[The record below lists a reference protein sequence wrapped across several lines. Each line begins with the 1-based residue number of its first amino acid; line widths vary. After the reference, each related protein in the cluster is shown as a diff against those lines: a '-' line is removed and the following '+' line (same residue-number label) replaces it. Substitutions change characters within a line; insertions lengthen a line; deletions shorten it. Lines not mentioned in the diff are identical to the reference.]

1 MEQLM
6 QYEVTS
12 NQTNITK
19 TMQYHGVR
27 VMINSNSSETAKAN
41 FKKLDDLQ
49 INDSVALTD
58 NYGSMGGGTIIIER
72 IK

>member
-1 MEQLM
+1 M
-6 QYEVTS
+6 QYEVTNTELNLTRIYS
-12 NQTNITK
+12 
-19 TMQYHGVR
+19 HFGLR
-27 VMINSNSSETAKAN
+27 VLINSNSSEIAKAN

>member
-1 MEQLM
+1 M
-6 QYEVTS
+6 QYEVTNPELNLTRTYS
-12 NQTNITK
+12 
-19 TMQYHGVR
+19 HFGLR
-27 VMINSNSSETAKAN
+27 VLINSNSAETAKAN